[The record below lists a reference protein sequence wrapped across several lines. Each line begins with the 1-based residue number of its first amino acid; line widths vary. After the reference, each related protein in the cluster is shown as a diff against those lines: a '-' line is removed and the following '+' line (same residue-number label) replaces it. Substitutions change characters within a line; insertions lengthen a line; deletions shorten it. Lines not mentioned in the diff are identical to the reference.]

1 MKELIK
7 YFVNLLILQF
17 RNKPKA
23 KATIETLAE
32 QTFSDSQ
39 GNIFPVEV
47 QGAYSLDTAV
57 GKQLDVI
64 GKYIGYDRVLKFP
77 VNNDFRYEEYDGSI
91 NPEQGYSEYFQ
102 DKDTFPYAEYR
113 YTSYDYYNVTDDT
126 YRKILKMISLL
137 KNKPLS
143 LGCIDEVLEEVFE
156 GLIYVEEGDKSIEYH
171 IAADL
176 YSALNTQDKLNQFF
190 QKYFPRPMGCTMT
203 VVRDPFYLNLQTI
216 GGAEDYIDENFV
228 YTRETQSNTTYLKTF
243 KGFDVSLY
251 EDFEIQVK
259 VKFDSSYTSCDFYYT
274 AIDGNNTDNDKKYDF
289 GLEKRRLTSSF
300 ALINKNN
307 QGQVQYIDIVGY
319 NNYVNDWVTLK
330 LKREGGETVSGSL
343 VLTIIVNG
351 ETVDTVDSY
360 WRMAVLENAY
370 FIFGSD
376 LIGSIDFKECWIKQK
391 NVMTWKGITNKKP
404 KGV

>member
-39 GNIFPVEV
+39 GNIFPIEV

-64 GKYIGYDRVLKFP
+64 GKYIGYDRVLSFP

-113 YTSYDYYNVTDDT
+113 YTSYDYYNVKDEP

-176 YSALNTQDKLNQFF
+176 YSGDLNTQDKLNQFF

-216 GGAEDYIDENFV
+216 GGAEDYIDENFI
-228 YTRETQSNTTYLKTF
+228 YTRTSASGETFLKTF
-243 KGFDVSLY
+243 NGFNVGINQN
-251 EDFEIQVK
+251 FEMQVK
-259 VKFDSSYTSCDFYYT
+259 IKIDSSYTSSDIYYT
-274 AIDGNNTDNDKKYDF
+274 AINGDTSTNDTKYDF
-289 GLEKRRLTSSF
+289 GLEKRRINSSF
-300 ALINKNN
+300 SLIDKNS
-307 QGQVQYIDIVGY
+307 QGQVQYIDLLSYTGY
-319 NNYVNDWVTLK
+319 TDTWVTIN
-330 LKREGGETVSGSL
+330 LKREIDVSAGS
-343 VLTIIVNG
+343 IIATMSIDGTQVQQ
-351 ETVDTVDSY
+351 VDSH
-360 WRMAVLENAY
+360 WGMAVLENAY
-370 FIFGSD
+370 FVFGVD
-376 LIGSIDFKECWIKQK
+376 LIGSIDFKECWIKQN